1 MEQNKQPF
9 SSPLLW
15 ISIGGIVC
23 AATVLGWITRPK
35 ISSKSIAAA
44 VIPVNKVV
52 DSIEYSWE
60 EINQAIEKIE
70 AENFGDGLPN
80 IVQKIETVLYQIC
93 SVYTG
98 IDYKKSN
105 KFIIKTTPHQS
116 NNSGSF
122 CASTNS
128 IITKTNIP

>member
-1 MEQNKQPF
+1 M
-9 SSPLLW
+9 
-15 ISIGGIVC
+15 
-23 AATVLGWITRPK
+23 
-35 ISSKSIAAA
+35 
-44 VIPVNKVV
+44 NKVV

-105 KFIIKTTPHQS
+105 KTVLVSKMTDKNINEEILAKIKNTFHGCETARFGMDVDNHTTQELLAELKIISSTLS
-116 NNSGSF
+116 
-122 CASTNS
+122 AS
-128 IITKTNIP
+128 